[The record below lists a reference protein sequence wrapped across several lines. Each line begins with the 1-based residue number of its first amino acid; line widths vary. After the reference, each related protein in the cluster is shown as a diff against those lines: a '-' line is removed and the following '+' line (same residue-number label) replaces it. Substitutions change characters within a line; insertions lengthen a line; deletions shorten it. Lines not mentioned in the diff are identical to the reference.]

1 MSTCVVNTVVAI
13 AFVILFVTAFVILF
27 VTVFVILFV
36 ILFVIVF
43 VIAITSSVCDAAL
56 TFLVSHICTP
66 TLGVCHRLG
75 QRFPGSDGLCRG
87 AGS

>member
-13 AFVILFVTAFVILF
+13 AFVILFVTAFVILL
-27 VTVFVILFV
+27 VILFV
-36 ILFVIVF
+36 TLFVTLFVIVF
-43 VIAITSSVCDAAL
+43 VIAITSSVCDTAL

-75 QRFPGSDGLCRG
+75 ERFPGSDGLCPG